1 MLALSHYARAILVKP
16 KHSAAIKWTVD
27 ELAVI
32 KTRDAVS
39 EEAQPTHA
47 MTWNSEFEWLSKKGF
62 KNFRISK

>member
-47 MTWNSEFEWLSKKGF
+47 MT
-62 KNFRISK
+62 